1 MFMTVSTTKYFQK
14 ITMGEHATYT
24 VVVIDGEGEVQG
36 VRVIIPGT
44 RKLLGGFSY
53 PSDVLLTVCLLESQV
68 TT

>member
-1 MFMTVSTTKYFQK
+1 MLMTVSTTKYFQE
-14 ITMGEHATYT
+14 ITMEEHGTYT
-24 VVVIDGEGEVQG
+24 VVIIDGEGEIQG

-53 PSDVLLTVCLLESQV
+53 PSDILLTVCLLESQV